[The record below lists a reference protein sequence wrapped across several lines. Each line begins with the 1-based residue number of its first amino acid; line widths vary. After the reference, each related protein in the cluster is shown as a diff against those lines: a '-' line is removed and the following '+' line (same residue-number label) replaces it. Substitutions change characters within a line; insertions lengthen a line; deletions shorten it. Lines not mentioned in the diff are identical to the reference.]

1 MTLNQIEE
9 IASYIPKEAQK
20 YIIEDFINLLNL
32 HMPFK
37 VAGTYDSINGKFS
50 KVFGNVAI
58 VDCNT
63 FHNQLFSALEQAFTI
78 MQYIDYPEYEQLYP
92 KFE

>member
-1 MTLNQIEE
+1 M
-9 IASYIPKEAQK
+9 QK
-20 YIIEDFINLLNL
+20 YIIEDFINILNL
-32 HMPFK
+32 HMPYK

-63 FHNQLFSALEQAFTI
+63 FHNQLFYALNNSLTF
-78 MQYIDYPEYEQLYP
+78 MSYIDYERYEELYP